1 MIIGPQAACRQWS
14 AVAWS
19 GREFLPILDLEPMML
34 MMMVF
39 DDDDDDDDDDDN
51 DDNDDDNDDD

>member
-1 MIIGPQAACRQWS
+1 MIIGPQDACRRRS
-14 AVAWS
+14 AVA
-19 GREFLPILDLEPMML
+19 GVRRNPFPVLDLEPRML

>member
-1 MIIGPQAACRQWS
+1 MIIGPQAACRRRS

-19 GREFLPILDLEPMML
+19 RREFLPILDLEPVML
-34 MMMVF
+34 MMTVF
-39 DDDDDDDDDDDN
+39 DDDDDDDDDN

>member
-1 MIIGPQAACRQWS
+1 MIIGPQDACRRWS

-19 GREFLPILDLEPMML
+19 GTEFPPILDLEPVML
-34 MMMVF
+34 MMTVF
-39 DDDDDDDDDDDN
+39 DDDDDNDDDN